1 MKTTATY
8 LFVITL
14 TFLTCFFATNN
25 SYGQKGGLE
34 GHGNANAYEMA
45 AGLRGG
51 FGLGL
56 TYKMA
61 LGDNK
66 ANYLEGIA
74 NYYGKR
80 VREDSTTVRKATLA
94 LKALYQYTFDTKFDG
109 FRWYVGA
116 GPSLAAGLEAHLGLS
131 AMTGAEFNFADLPF
145 NVSLDYM
152 PTFKFLRKQGDDGV
166 FDAEFGGLS
175 IRYVIR

>member
-131 AMTGAEFNFADLPF
+131 